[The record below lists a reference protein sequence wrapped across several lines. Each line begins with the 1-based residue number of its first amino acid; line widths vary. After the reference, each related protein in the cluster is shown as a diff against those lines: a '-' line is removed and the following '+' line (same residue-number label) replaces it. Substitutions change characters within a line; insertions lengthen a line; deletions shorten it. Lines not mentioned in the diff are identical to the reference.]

1 MECKHIN
8 YKVVRCLRV
17 ESWLFLLA
25 DGTGFILLSVSNINQ
40 YQPELLMDQCT
51 PNYCWNTYASVKIV
65 CFEKN
70 IYV

>member
-1 MECKHIN
+1 MARKHIN

-17 ESWLFLLA
+17 EFWLFLLA

-51 PNYCWNTYASVKIV
+51 PKYCWNTYASVRIV
-65 CFEKN
+65 CLKR